1 MKIRIPN
8 FVTTMA
14 LFTCVGCGGSA
25 ASVPLTGTITINKKA
40 EANLLIQFSSL
51 TATGGKTSTGSAT
64 STEGGKFEIL
74 GSDGKP
80 GLPPGDYVVTVV
92 DRNLE
97 MEDDELG
104 KGKRIPPSR
113 VNPKYL
119 ATDGKVNPL
128 KVTVEAGKA
137 SYELVLD

>member
-1 MKIRIPN
+1 MKIR
-8 FVTTMA
+8 TMNIAAILA
-14 LFTCVGCGGSA
+14 LFACVGCGGTV
-25 ASVPLTGTITINKKA
+25 ASVPVTGTITIHKKP
-40 EANLLIQFSSL
+40 EGNLLIQFSSL

-64 STEGGKFEIL
+64 STDGGQFEIM
-74 GSDGKP
+74 GSDGTP
-80 GLPPGDYVVTVV
+80 GLPPGDYVVIVV

-137 SYELVLD
+137 SYELALD